1 MSSLIYKI
9 FDQNQN
15 DVASVPCFLLQ
26 GVVAELTQ
34 LVQDAELKA
43 FAFFFLIYLQK
54 SAGRI
59 SVCPRVSLRLEPKP
73 TEVV

>member
-1 MSSLIYKI
+1 MLIYKI
-9 FDQNQN
+9 FGQNQN
-15 DVASVPCFLLQ
+15 DVASVPCFLE

-43 FAFFFLIYLQK
+43 FTFFFLIYLQE